1 MRCLALLMVLALG
14 RGARPPRA
22 TLPGGGKA
30 GWLSRRQAILGAVG
44 GAAVLAAPRAA
55 EASFGASRAA
65 VVSPPTVKDTKDL
78 DAEIFRNLDPKKRA
92 QLQSILSTKQARFP
106 GNGIGWAVPF
116 RCAVWARLS
125 RSMHVAD

>member
-22 TLPGGGKA
+22 ILPGGGKA

-106 GNGIGWAVPF
+106 GNGIGWCRFGA
-116 RCAVWARLS
+116 RCGLA
-125 RSMHVAD
+125 